1 MVASDECPAEACSGD
16 ALGPR
21 DYSGGGSG
29 RRCAASMLGDG
40 SGPLFEPGSGR
51 GQVSA
56 ATEDGTGPP
65 PAVLTTQVGRLY
77 GQEGD
82 RRSAA
87 IPLGLYVR
95 RWTR

>member
-1 MVASDECPAEACSGD
+1 M
-16 ALGPR
+16 
-21 DYSGGGSG
+21 
-29 RRCAASMLGDG
+29 RREMLGDG

-56 ATEDGTGPP
+56 ATEDGTGPS

-77 GQEGD
+77 GQDGD

-95 RWTR
+95 RWTRWVRAGGCLAAPHRLVWR